1 MPCPECCRGA
11 AGGVK
16 AASGAYRS
24 PPAGHTPV
32 TQAEDRLHPPV
43 CHPEIMPRPLS
54 ISESMERA
62 CAEQQSLE
70 EDDDGDN
77 DNEEFGYTCP
87 LAHPPPPCMSL
98 GDGDE
103 LGDAEFSFKPGHPC
117 MVKDDGEKNRIYAKR
132 LARHAL
138 ELKENAQEFEEPFY
152 KDSEIS
158 GSPFEEEDSS
168 WTRTYHLPVHQRKH
182 ASRAA
187 NVSPC
192 GSYDSYQHDTFSL
205 WAQPSDPYLSSLEH
219 TRGAEPHKWHEE
231 SIGDQEIP
239 SLRVSYRELWEEN
252 NKLSRMVRSMQG
264 SLESQVHSMRSL
276 ERRLKASLAKEERR
290 AQGLQALNQQTER
303 SLQLMTQRALEAENH
318 VEKLKQEMLLLQGE
332 LESSKMKNESL
343 RAGQSMDPEVV
354 KHNVDFAL
362 KNLQKIIAGAN
373 WSIKQLVAG
382 TESLNFVTEI
392 LKSTGKI
399 SDAGAEENQ

>member
-1 MPCPECCRGA
+1 
-11 AGGVK
+11 
-16 AASGAYRS
+16 
-24 PPAGHTPV
+24 
-32 TQAEDRLHPPV
+32 
-43 CHPEIMPRPLS
+43 MPRPLS

-62 CAEQQSLE
+62 CTEQQSLE
-70 EDDDGDN
+70 EDDDDDN

-103 LGDAEFSFKPGHPC
+103 LGDAEFSFKPGHHC
-117 MVKDDGEKNRIYAKR
+117 TVKDDGEKNKIYAKR

-152 KDSEIS
+152 KDTEMS
-158 GSPFEEEDSS
+158 GSQYEEEDSS
-168 WTRTYHLPVHQRKH
+168 RSRTYHLPVHQRKH
-182 ASRAA
+182 TSRAA
-187 NVSPC
+187 NMSPC
-192 GSYDSYQHDTFSL
+192 GSYDTYQHGTGKHTGKDAFSL
-205 WAQPSDPYLSSLEH
+205 WAQSSDTYLSSMEH
-219 TRGAEPHKWHEE
+219 TSGAEPHRWHEE
-231 SIGDQEIP
+231 SVGDREVS

-252 NKLSRMVRSMQG
+252 NKLHRMVRSMQG
-264 SLESQVHSMRSL
+264 SLESQAHSMRSL

-290 AQGLQALNQQTER
+290 AQGLQTLNQQTER
-303 SLQLMTQRALEAENH
+303 SLQLMTQRAMEAENH

-332 LESSKMKNESL
+332 LESSKVKNENL
-343 RAGQSMDPEVV
+343 KAGQSVDSEVV

-399 SDAGAEENQ
+399 SDAKAEEGQ